1 MDYIRLF
8 KINRKNKTKIY
19 YNLKEIANQHTLKG
33 LFAKEV
39 QEKMSLQNI
48 TEEEKDIIEKAVEI
62 VFEALE

>member
-1 MDYIRLF
+1 
-8 KINRKNKTKIY
+8 
-19 YNLKEIANQHTLKG
+19 

-48 TEEEKDIIEKAVEI
+48 TEEEKNIIEKAVEI